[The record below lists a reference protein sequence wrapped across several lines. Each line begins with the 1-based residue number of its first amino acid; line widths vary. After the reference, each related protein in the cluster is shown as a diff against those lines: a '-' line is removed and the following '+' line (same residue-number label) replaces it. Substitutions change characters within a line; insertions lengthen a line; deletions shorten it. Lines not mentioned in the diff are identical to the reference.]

1 MENTKEKNKREKIK
15 EKRKT
20 RFLQG
25 TFVFVGI
32 YVYDM
37 IWYDVNALWN
47 ESSQGNIFNVFNR
60 EDI

>member
-32 YVYDM
+32 YVY
-37 IWYDVNALWN
+37 I
-47 ESSQGNIFNVFNR
+47 
-60 EDI
+60 